1 MIIELVDYSRK
12 FLDLSWKW
20 LNDYE
25 IKKLTNS
32 PDFSH
37 EQQIKWFK
45 SLKDKKDYLI
55 WGIRYGGNPIG
66 ACGLKN
72 ITGND
77 CEYWGY
83 IGEKYYWGSGLGKQI
98 INTLIKKAADQGL
111 NSVWLQVNKDNS
123 KAINL
128 YKKAHFK
135 VDGKNGNLL
144 IMRRIL

>member
-1 MIIELVDYSRK
+1 MTIELVDYSRK

-20 LNDYE
+20 LNDRE
-25 IKKLTNS
+25 IKKQISS

-55 WGIRYGGNPIG
+55 WGVLYNSNPIG

-83 IGEKYYWGSGLGKQI
+83 IGEKNYWGKGLGKQI
-98 INTLIKKAADQGL
+98 INTLIIKAADKGF
-111 NSVWLQVNKDNS
+111 NSVWLQVNEDNNR
-123 KAINL
+123 AINL
-128 YKKAHFK
+128 YKKVHFN
-135 VDGKNGNLL
+135 VESKNENLL